1 MSDIGIAGFAFLQQ
15 RAQSAKSQHIVQV
28 SYLGS
33 GVVAFHS
40 LADAGEETALVGE
53 LKEKISEEI
62 EFGEVELNN
71 FVLLVS
77 KSLQGLID

>member
-1 MSDIGIAGFAFLQQ
+1 M
-15 RAQSAKSQHIVQV
+15 
-28 SYLGS
+28 
-33 GVVAFHS
+33 AFHS

-62 EFGEVELNN
+62 EFGKVELNN

>member
-1 MSDIGIAGFAFLQQ
+1 M
-15 RAQSAKSQHIVQV
+15 
-28 SYLGS
+28 
-33 GVVAFHS
+33 AFHS

-62 EFGEVELNN
+62 EFGEIEFNN

-77 KSLQGLID
+77 QSLQGLID